1 MNKLKRFKIG
11 LFTITLGMV
20 LVGASFAL
28 ADDKAVAEGIILPEE
43 LNETTAIL
51 TPSVAI
57 AENEPTTQPEEWID
71 AVATAYC
78 PCEICCGK
86 WALNRPD
93 GIVYTASGA
102 IAEEGVTIAAD
113 WSVYSPGTILYIEG
127 IGERTVQDRGGAISG
142 QKIDV
147 FFNNHEDALHFGRQ
161 EVRIKVISDT
171 ERQNDMEIKTL
182 VAKAHENAV
191 KHGFWEPP
199 LAFGTAIALIHSE
212 LSEALEEERNGNP
225 DVWFACN
232 ESDSFL
238 TCAPQ
243 DETDCIMYGKEN
255 LCKYRSR
262 KPEGVAVELADAVIR
277 IADPC
282 GHLGIDLEEVIE
294 IKMAYNEGRPYKHG
308 KKF

>member
-28 ADDKAVAEGIILPEE
+28 ADDKAIAEGIILPEE
-43 LNETTAIL
+43 LNETTAI
-51 TPSVAI
+51 
-57 AENEPTTQPEEWID
+57 AENEPTTQPEEWFD

-78 PCEICCGK
+78 PCEIYCGK

-171 ERQNDMEIKTL
+171 ER
-182 VAKAHENAV
+182 
-191 KHGFWEPP
+191 
-199 LAFGTAIALIHSE
+199 
-212 LSEALEEERNGNP
+212 
-225 DVWFACN
+225 
-232 ESDSFL
+232 
-238 TCAPQ
+238 
-243 DETDCIMYGKEN
+243 
-255 LCKYRSR
+255 
-262 KPEGVAVELADAVIR
+262 
-277 IADPC
+277 
-282 GHLGIDLEEVIE
+282 
-294 IKMAYNEGRPYKHG
+294 
-308 KKF
+308 

>member
-28 ADDKAVAEGIILPEE
+28 ADDKAVAEGNFLPEE
-43 LNETTAIL
+43 L
-51 TPSVAI
+51 
-57 AENEPTTQPEEWID
+57 NEPTTQPEEWID

-113 WSVYSPGTILYIEG
+113 WSIYSPGTLLYIEG

-171 ERQNDMEIKTL
+171 ER
-182 VAKAHENAV
+182 
-191 KHGFWEPP
+191 
-199 LAFGTAIALIHSE
+199 
-212 LSEALEEERNGNP
+212 
-225 DVWFACN
+225 
-232 ESDSFL
+232 
-238 TCAPQ
+238 
-243 DETDCIMYGKEN
+243 
-255 LCKYRSR
+255 
-262 KPEGVAVELADAVIR
+262 
-277 IADPC
+277 
-282 GHLGIDLEEVIE
+282 
-294 IKMAYNEGRPYKHG
+294 
-308 KKF
+308 

>member
-1 MNKLKRFKIG
+1 MIPFPEKKYSVIYADPPWNYAAGGKTRNVERHYRTMKPEDIYSLPVQDIAEDDCLLFLWATFPNLDVALETIRRWGFQYKTAAFVWVKRNRKSPSWFWGLGNWTRANAEICLLATKGKPKRASASVHSIIDMNKLKRFKIG

-28 ADDKAVAEGIILPEE
+28 ADDKAVAEGIYLPEE

-147 FFNNHEDALHFGRQ
+147 FFNSHEDALRFGRQ

-171 ERQNDMEIKTL
+171 ER
-182 VAKAHENAV
+182 
-191 KHGFWEPP
+191 
-199 LAFGTAIALIHSE
+199 
-212 LSEALEEERNGNP
+212 
-225 DVWFACN
+225 
-232 ESDSFL
+232 
-238 TCAPQ
+238 
-243 DETDCIMYGKEN
+243 
-255 LCKYRSR
+255 
-262 KPEGVAVELADAVIR
+262 
-277 IADPC
+277 
-282 GHLGIDLEEVIE
+282 
-294 IKMAYNEGRPYKHG
+294 
-308 KKF
+308 

>member
-1 MNKLKRFKIG
+1 MIPFPEKKYSVIYADPPWNYAAGGKTRNVERHYRTMKPEDIYSLPVQDIAEDDCLLFLWATFPNLDVALETIRRWGFQYKTAAFVWVKRNRKSPSWFWGLGRRSGRRCNRMNKLKRFKIG

-147 FFNNHEDALHFGRQ
+147 FFNNHEDALRFGRQ
-161 EVRIKVISDT
+161 EVRIKVISET
-171 ERQNDMEIKTL
+171 ER
-182 VAKAHENAV
+182 
-191 KHGFWEPP
+191 
-199 LAFGTAIALIHSE
+199 
-212 LSEALEEERNGNP
+212 
-225 DVWFACN
+225 
-232 ESDSFL
+232 
-238 TCAPQ
+238 
-243 DETDCIMYGKEN
+243 
-255 LCKYRSR
+255 
-262 KPEGVAVELADAVIR
+262 
-277 IADPC
+277 
-282 GHLGIDLEEVIE
+282 
-294 IKMAYNEGRPYKHG
+294 
-308 KKF
+308 

>member
-113 WSVYSPGTILYIEG
+113 WDVLPPGTVVYIDG
-127 IGERTVQDRGGAISG
+127 LGERVVQDRGGAIKG
-142 QKIDV
+142 NAVDIY
-147 FFNNHEDALHFGRQ
+147 FEDHDEALVFGRQ
-161 EVRIKVISDT
+161 AVRLYII
-171 ERQNDMEIKTL
+171 
-182 VAKAHENAV
+182 
-191 KHGFWEPP
+191 
-199 LAFGTAIALIHSE
+199 
-212 LSEALEEERNGNP
+212 EERREQP
-225 DVWFACN
+225 
-232 ESDSFL
+232 
-238 TCAPQ
+238 
-243 DETDCIMYGKEN
+243 
-255 LCKYRSR
+255 
-262 KPEGVAVELADAVIR
+262 
-277 IADPC
+277 
-282 GHLGIDLEEVIE
+282 
-294 IKMAYNEGRPYKHG
+294 
-308 KKF
+308 

>member
-51 TPSVAI
+51 TSSVAI

-147 FFNNHEDALHFGRQ
+147 FFNNHEDALRFGRQ

-171 ERQNDMEIKTL
+171 ER
-182 VAKAHENAV
+182 
-191 KHGFWEPP
+191 
-199 LAFGTAIALIHSE
+199 
-212 LSEALEEERNGNP
+212 
-225 DVWFACN
+225 
-232 ESDSFL
+232 
-238 TCAPQ
+238 
-243 DETDCIMYGKEN
+243 
-255 LCKYRSR
+255 
-262 KPEGVAVELADAVIR
+262 
-277 IADPC
+277 
-282 GHLGIDLEEVIE
+282 
-294 IKMAYNEGRPYKHG
+294 
-308 KKF
+308 